1 MWKCAALLL
10 LVQAAPNPSP
20 GPSATPPP
28 PPAPRR
34 LRLDIEKHVDDVMQD
49 HGGVPRFEESLE
61 VLGRA
66 PDAALEEQL
75 RDFDLECGPNVGPP
89 TAAETTEFRPH
100 PAPFLDLSALAR
112 LLSGAVT
119 RPGPPRYFLYRVR
132 GRGGPDYLL
141 REGALTVAP
150 GQQPTAAFELVG
162 SFADLAGAVRGFQRM
177 ERGFASPDRADAADA
192 PPPWA
197 TTNCRLRS
205 RR

>member
-1 MWKCAALLL
+1 MGAALLL
-10 LVQAAPNPSP
+10 LVQAAPGPSP
-20 GPSATPPP
+20 SPSPTPS
-28 PPAPRR
+28 PAVPRR
-34 LRLDIEKHVDDVMQD
+34 LRLDIEKHVNDVMQEK
-49 HGGVPRFEESLE
+49 GGPPRFEESVE
-61 VLGRA
+61 VLGRT
-66 PDAALEEQL
+66 PDAALAEQL

-112 LLSGAVT
+112 LLSGAVA

-150 GQQPTAAFELVG
+150 GEQPARAFELVG
-162 SFADLAGAVRGFQRM
+162 SFPDLASAVHGFQRM
-177 ERGFASPDRADAADA
+177 ERGFVTPERAEAGDA

-205 RR
+205 KR